1 MVSIVLFHY
10 GLVQPSRIQQLYVLL
25 FQIKMPLTLTLE
37 FSGGAE
43 LLVDKQKKHDV
54 TIESD
59 KGKFTIQVIL
69 RLNLGV
75 LEIRVFEKRTF
86 FFFFF
91 FF

>member
-1 MVSIVLFHY
+1 MH
-10 GLVQPSRIQQLYVLL
+10 
-25 FQIKMPLTLTLE
+25 LTLTLE

-69 RLNLGV
+69 RSNLGDFGV
-75 LEIRVFEKRTF
+75 SGFRKTNFIVMLSFNLEISESNQITKGGDDIGLQ
-86 FFFFF
+86 
-91 FF
+91 

>member
-1 MVSIVLFHY
+1 MH
-10 GLVQPSRIQQLYVLL
+10 
-25 FQIKMPLTLTLE
+25 LTLTLE

-69 RLNLGV
+69 RSNLGALVVSGFRKTNLIV
-75 LEIRVFEKRTF
+75 LVSFNSEISKSNQIPKGGDDIGLQ
-86 FFFFF
+86 
-91 FF
+91 